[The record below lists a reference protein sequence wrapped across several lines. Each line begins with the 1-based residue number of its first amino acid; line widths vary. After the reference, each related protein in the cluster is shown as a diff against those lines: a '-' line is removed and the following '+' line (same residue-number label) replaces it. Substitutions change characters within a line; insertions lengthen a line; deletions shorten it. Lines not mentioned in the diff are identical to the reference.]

1 MCPTLDERRDKGDGQ
16 THSGMQLRI
25 YKARE
30 EFMKVLSFETL

>member
-1 MCPTLDERRDKGDGQ
+1 MCPTLGELRDKGDGQ

-30 EFMKVLSFETL
+30 EFIKVLLFETP